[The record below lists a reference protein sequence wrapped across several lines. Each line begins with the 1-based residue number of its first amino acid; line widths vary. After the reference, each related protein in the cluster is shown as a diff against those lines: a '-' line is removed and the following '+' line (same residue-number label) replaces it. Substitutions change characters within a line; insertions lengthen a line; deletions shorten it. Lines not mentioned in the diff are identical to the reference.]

1 MAGETEFPEGARADG
16 LPAALSD
23 PARLAAVRGTGLL
36 DTGPEPVFEDLATLA
51 ARITGAGRAFVTL
64 VDEER
69 SYWKSC
75 VGVDVTGGRENPVRE
90 SFCYFLVGFGGD
102 PFMVEDAAHDPR
114 TRDHPGVGPMKIG
127 AWAGY
132 PLLGP
137 DGEVLGSFCVVD
149 ESPRAWTEADRA
161 TLATLSR
168 SASAEIHLRQSLA
181 ASQHAHR
188 LSADLAHTLQRG
200 LLPPALRP
208 VPGLDAAAAYVPAS
222 ASAHHDVTVG
232 GDFYDLFHA
241 AGPYYGAFLG
251 DVCGKGVEAAQVT
264 SMARYTLRADAG
276 EVLSPARLLTRL
288 NTAMLTQEAP
298 LFLTAVHATFRRTR
312 AGAAGRVCLAG
323 HPRPLVRRADGR
335 VREVGRPGTL
345 LGVVE
350 DVELADTRFRLAP
363 GDLLLLY
370 SDGAYEARP
379 APGAP
384 PEAAREPFGEADLH
398 ATLAATHGLD
408 AAATVDRITGAL
420 RGHHGGWASD
430 DTALLALRVPERD

>member
-23 PARLAAVRGTGLL
+23 PARLAAVRATGLL

-75 VGVDVTGGRENPVRE
+75 VGVDVTGGRETPVRE
-90 SFCYFLVGFGGD
+90 SFCYFLVGFAGD
-102 PFMVEDAAHDPR
+102 PFMVEDAEHDPR
-114 TRDHPGVGPMKIG
+114 TRDHPGIGPMKIG

-149 ESPRAWTEADRA
+149 EAPRAWTAADRA

-208 VPGLDAAAAYVPAS
+208 SPDSTRP
-222 ASAHHDVTVG
+222 
-232 GDFYDLFHA
+232 
-241 AGPYYGAFLG
+241 PP
-251 DVCGKGVEAAQVT
+251 T
-264 SMARYTLRADAG
+264 S
-276 EVLSPARLLTRL
+276 
-288 NTAMLTQEAP
+288 
-298 LFLTAVHATFRRTR
+298 
-312 AGAAGRVCLAG
+312 
-323 HPRPLVRRADGR
+323 RP
-335 VREVGRPGTL
+335 P
-345 LGVVE
+345 
-350 DVELADTRFRLAP
+350 
-363 GDLLLLY
+363 
-370 SDGAYEARP
+370 P
-379 APGAP
+379 APTTTSPSAATSTTSSTPPAP
-384 PEAAREPFGEADLH
+384 TTAPSSAYAPAARASKRPKSSPWP
-398 ATLAATHGLD
+398 ATRCAPTPP
-408 AAATVDRITGAL
+408 RSSPR
-420 RGHHGGWASD
+420 RGC
-430 DTALLALRVPERD
+430 

>member
-1 MAGETEFPEGARADG
+1 
-16 LPAALSD
+16 
-23 PARLAAVRGTGLL
+23 
-36 DTGPEPVFEDLATLA
+36 
-51 ARITGAGRAFVTL
+51 
-64 VDEER
+64 
-69 SYWKSC
+69 
-75 VGVDVTGGRENPVRE
+75 
-90 SFCYFLVGFGGD
+90 
-102 PFMVEDAAHDPR
+102 
-114 TRDHPGVGPMKIG
+114 
-127 AWAGY
+127 
-132 PLLGP
+132 
-137 DGEVLGSFCVVD
+137 
-149 ESPRAWTEADRA
+149 
-161 TLATLSR
+161 
-168 SASAEIHLRQSLA
+168 
-181 ASQHAHR
+181 
-188 LSADLAHTLQRG
+188 
-200 LLPPALRP
+200 
-208 VPGLDAAAAYVPAS
+208 
-222 ASAHHDVTVG
+222 
-232 GDFYDLFHA
+232 
-241 AGPYYGAFLG
+241 
-251 DVCGKGVEAAQVT
+251 
-264 SMARYTLRADAG
+264 MARYTLRADAG